1 MDENNSWCASWF
13 VGISVDSPHLASI
26 WTLPNGRLVAVP
38 NRYDHLMNVFHV
50 HPSNCAHSW
59 DTNLTMNTKLK
70 KKLNENQQLKSFVY
84 FVHFHVFFLSSRSD
98 FDRIK
103 SENKSLKV
111 IATRFRQLSLLVT
124 CYLFV
129 LRIRSY
135 FHFQFI
141 QRRRTPTA
149 ILTMRYRKGP
159 K

>member
-1 MDENNSWCASWF
+1 MMCQLICRNFSGLTSSCINLNIAQRSAGCCSESIRSFDERFPCA
-13 VGISVDSPHLASI
+13 P
-26 WTLPNGRLVAVP
+26 
-38 NRYDHLMNVFHV
+38 
-50 HPSNCAHSW
+50 
-59 DTNLTMNTKLK
+59 
-70 KKLNENQQLKSFVY
+70 QQLCPQLRHEPNDEYKIEKEIKRKSTIEIFCL
-84 FVHFHVFFLSSRSD
+84 FCAFSCSFLSSRSD